1 MGQMVYFPNGAK
13 SGEKT
18 AVNGAAPHFGIRRN
32 FFWLH
37 SFFSIFRKVDLRG
50 PLNSC
55 HVLSRYRMS
64 SGPQPLPKR
73 SQSSM

>member
-37 SFFSIFRKVDLRG
+37 SFFWTGLDWTTQAVGQQHTSPLRA
-50 PLNSC
+50 
-55 HVLSRYRMS
+55 
-64 SGPQPLPKR
+64 
-73 SQSSM
+73 

>member
-1 MGQMVYFPNGAK
+1 MGQVVYFPNGAK

-18 AVNGAAPHFGIRRN
+18 AANGAAPHFGIRRN

-37 SFFSIFRKVDLRG
+37 SFFSIFRKVDLRD

-55 HVLSRYRMS
+55 YVLCSRAAV
-64 SGPQPLPKR
+64 PAPLPP
-73 SQSSM
+73 STELDVE